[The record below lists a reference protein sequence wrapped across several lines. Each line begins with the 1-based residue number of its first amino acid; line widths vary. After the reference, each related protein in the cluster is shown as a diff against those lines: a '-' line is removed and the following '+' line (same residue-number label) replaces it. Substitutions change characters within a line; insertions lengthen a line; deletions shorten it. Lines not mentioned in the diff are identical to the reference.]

1 MHILNYI
8 IVALMD
14 MKLHAQNQPYTSI
27 SFLDI
32 KVLKTFLCMP
42 DYTRLNLHNQFNRY
56 EAACTKST
64 LYLL

>member
-1 MHILNYI
+1 
-8 IVALMD
+8 MD